1 MKNTGAHW
9 QAASEQG
16 GRSAP
21 PGEAHALLAI
31 QRALMAVPSDTTAT
45 DASARQPFTFT
56 ERSEQEE
63 GLTGN
68 KEALHE

>member
-16 GRSAP
+16 GHSAP
-21 PGEAHALLAI
+21 PEEDHVLLAI
-31 QRALMAVPSDTTAT
+31 QQALMAIPSDTTAM
-45 DASARQPFTFT
+45 DASTRQPFTFT

-63 GLTGN
+63 GLTEN